1 MNKDFLTH
9 VQAEFRPSL
18 TRLFLVWEEQSYL
31 NVQYKSFLCGF
42 NANEQLNYPGAKAI
56 IGK

>member
-18 TRLFLVWEEQSYL
+18 IRLILVWEEQSYL
-31 NVQYKSFLCGF
+31 NVQYRSFLCGF
-42 NANEQLNYPGAKAI
+42 NANELDYPGAKAI
-56 IGK
+56 TGK